1 MDLCF
6 KLCVYLFSCWLLVL
20 VQGDSSNDLIKCENE
35 SGSCEQFSF
44 GRVQQNVS
52 NVSNNNLSHAKLY
65 KAHDLNDFDVVE
77 NQMAYEQAH
86 TQENGNLDMIV
97 SSRSKICFA
106 RDHHLMKQ
114 MAPITVTD
122 RILF

>member
-6 KLCVYLFSCWLLVL
+6 KLCVYLFSYWLLVL

-86 TQENGNLDMIV
+86 TQENGNLDMIASFVTFV
-97 SSRSKICFA
+97 SREI
-106 RDHHLMKQ
+106 
-114 MAPITVTD
+114 I
-122 RILF
+122 I